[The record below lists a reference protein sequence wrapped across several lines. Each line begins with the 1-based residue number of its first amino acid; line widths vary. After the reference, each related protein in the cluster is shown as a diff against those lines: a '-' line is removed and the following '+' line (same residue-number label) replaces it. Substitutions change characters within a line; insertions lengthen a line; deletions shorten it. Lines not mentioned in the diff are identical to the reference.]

1 MINLDKIQSMW
12 QEDCKIDID
21 NMHEESIKV
30 PQLHSKYHEILNNLI
45 LLRTKAQKIQ
55 KSVRHE
61 RYEYYSGKAD
71 PEVYEK
77 EPFPKKVRD
86 KDALIRYMDAD
97 DRVSDA
103 NLKVEYYDVMINYT
117 ESILKQI
124 SIVHIKSKIQL
135 NGINSKLDLHDP
147 LNYQKEKRG
156 LCYDR
161 LRTICVS

>member
-71 PEVYEK
+71 QEVYER

-124 SIVHIKSKIQL
+124 SNRTYQIK
-135 NGINSKLDLHDP
+135 NSIEWHKF
-147 LNYQKEKRG
+147 QAG
-156 LCYDR
+156 F
-161 LRTICVS
+161 T

>member
-1 MINLDKIQSMW
+1 MNLETIQSMW
-12 QEDCKIDID
+12 EKDSHIDPD
-21 NMHEESIKV
+21 ELHTASLVV
-30 PQLHSKYHEILNNLI
+30 PTLHAKYYQLFNDLR
-45 LLRTKAQKIQ
+45 LLRSKAKKTYQKVYQ
-55 KSVRHE
+55 E
-61 RYEYYSGKAD
+61 RYLYYSGKAE

-124 SIVHIKSKIQL
+124 SNRTYQIK
-135 NGINSKLDLHDP
+135 NSIEWHKF
-147 LNYQKEKRG
+147 QAG
-156 LCYDR
+156 F
-161 LRTICVS
+161 T

>member
-12 QEDCKIDID
+12 HEDCKIDID

-71 PEVYEK
+71 PEVYER

-124 SIVHIKSKIQL
+124 SNRTYQIK
-135 NGINSKLDLHDP
+135 NSIEWHKF
-147 LNYQKEKRG
+147 QAG
-156 LCYDR
+156 F
-161 LRTICVS
+161 T

>member
-86 KDALIRYMDAD
+86 KVALIRYMDAD

-124 SIVHIKSKIQL
+124 SNRTYQIK
-135 NGINSKLDLHDP
+135 NSIEWHKF
-147 LNYQKEKRG
+147 QAG
-156 LCYDR
+156 F
-161 LRTICVS
+161 T

>member
-30 PQLHSKYHEILNNLI
+30 PLLHSKYHEILNNLI

-71 PEVYEK
+71 PEVYQR

-97 DRVSDA
+97 DRVSEA

-124 SIVHIKSKIQL
+124 SNRTYQIK
-135 NGINSKLDLHDP
+135 NSIEWHKF
-147 LNYQKEKRG
+147 QAG
-156 LCYDR
+156 F
-161 LRTICVS
+161 T

>member
-61 RYEYYSGKAD
+61 RYEYYSRKAD
-71 PEVYEK
+71 PEVYER

-124 SIVHIKSKIQL
+124 SNRTYQIK
-135 NGINSKLDLHDP
+135 NSIEWHKF
-147 LNYQKEKRG
+147 QAG
-156 LCYDR
+156 F
-161 LRTICVS
+161 T

>member
-55 KSVRHE
+55 KNVRHE

-77 EPFPKKVRD
+77 APFPKKVRD

-124 SIVHIKSKIQL
+124 SNRTYQIK
-135 NGINSKLDLHDP
+135 NSIEWHKF
-147 LNYQKEKRG
+147 QAG
-156 LCYDR
+156 F
-161 LRTICVS
+161 T

>member
-30 PQLHSKYHEILNNLI
+30 PQLHYKYHEILNNLI

-97 DRVSDA
+97 DRVSEA

-124 SIVHIKSKIQL
+124 SNRTYQIK
-135 NGINSKLDLHDP
+135 NSIEWHKF
-147 LNYQKEKRG
+147 QAG
-156 LCYDR
+156 F
-161 LRTICVS
+161 T

>member
-1 MINLDKIQSMW
+1 MINLEKIQSMW

-21 NMHEESIKV
+21 NMHEESIKI

-71 PEVYEK
+71 PDVYER

-124 SIVHIKSKIQL
+124 SNRTYQIK
-135 NGINSKLDLHDP
+135 NSIEWHKF
-147 LNYQKEKRG
+147 QAG
-156 LCYDR
+156 F
-161 LRTICVS
+161 T

>member
-55 KSVRHE
+55 KSVRHK

-97 DRVSDA
+97 DRVSEA

-124 SIVHIKSKIQL
+124 SNRTYQIK
-135 NGINSKLDLHDP
+135 NSIEWHKF
-147 LNYQKEKRG
+147 QAG
-156 LCYDR
+156 F
-161 LRTICVS
+161 T

>member
-86 KDALIRYMDAD
+86 KDALIGYMDAD

-124 SIVHIKSKIQL
+124 SNRTYQIK
-135 NGINSKLDLHDP
+135 NSIEWHKF
-147 LNYQKEKRG
+147 QAG
-156 LCYDR
+156 F
-161 LRTICVS
+161 T

>member
-21 NMHEESIKV
+21 NMHEESIKD

-124 SIVHIKSKIQL
+124 SNRTYQIK
-135 NGINSKLDLHDP
+135 NSIEWHKF
-147 LNYQKEKRG
+147 QAG
-156 LCYDR
+156 F
-161 LRTICVS
+161 T

>member
-71 PEVYEK
+71 PEVYQR

-97 DRVSDA
+97 DRVSEA
-103 NLKVEYYDVMINYT
+103 NLKVEYYDVMINYK

-124 SIVHIKSKIQL
+124 SNRTYQIK
-135 NGINSKLDLHDP
+135 NSIEWHKF
-147 LNYQKEKRG
+147 QAG
-156 LCYDR
+156 F
-161 LRTICVS
+161 T

>member
-21 NMHEESIKV
+21 NMHEESIKI

-71 PEVYEK
+71 PEVYER

-86 KDALIRYMDAD
+86 TDALIRYMDAD
-97 DRVSDA
+97 DRVSEA

-124 SIVHIKSKIQL
+124 SNRTYQIK
-135 NGINSKLDLHDP
+135 NSIEWHKF
-147 LNYQKEKRG
+147 QAG
-156 LCYDR
+156 F
-161 LRTICVS
+161 T

>member
-71 PEVYEK
+71 PEVYER

-97 DRVSDA
+97 ERVSDA

-124 SIVHIKSKIQL
+124 SNRTYQIK
-135 NGINSKLDLHDP
+135 NSIEWHKF
-147 LNYQKEKRG
+147 QAG
-156 LCYDR
+156 F
-161 LRTICVS
+161 T

>member
-61 RYEYYSGKAD
+61 RYEYYSGKAA

-124 SIVHIKSKIQL
+124 SNRTYQIK
-135 NGINSKLDLHDP
+135 NSIEWHKF
-147 LNYQKEKRG
+147 QAG
-156 LCYDR
+156 F
-161 LRTICVS
+161 T

>member
-55 KSVRHE
+55 KSVLHE

-71 PEVYEK
+71 PEVYQR

-124 SIVHIKSKIQL
+124 SNRTYQIK
-135 NGINSKLDLHDP
+135 NSIEWHKF
-147 LNYQKEKRG
+147 QAG
-156 LCYDR
+156 F
-161 LRTICVS
+161 T

>member
-124 SIVHIKSKIQL
+124 SNRTYQIK
-135 NGINSKLDLHDP
+135 NSIEWHKF
-147 LNYQKEKRG
+147 QA
-156 LCYDR
+156 
-161 LRTICVS
+161 

>member
-30 PQLHSKYHEILNNLI
+30 PQLHSKYHEILNNVN

-71 PEVYEK
+71 PEVYER

-86 KDALIRYMDAD
+86 KEALIRYMDAD

-124 SIVHIKSKIQL
+124 SNRTYQIK
-135 NGINSKLDLHDP
+135 NSIEWHKF
-147 LNYQKEKRG
+147 QAG
-156 LCYDR
+156 F
-161 LRTICVS
+161 T

>member
-55 KSVRHE
+55 KSVRHD

-124 SIVHIKSKIQL
+124 SNRTYQIK
-135 NGINSKLDLHDP
+135 NSIEWHKF
-147 LNYQKEKRG
+147 QAG
-156 LCYDR
+156 F
-161 LRTICVS
+161 T

>member
-45 LLRTKAQKIQ
+45 LLRTNAQKIQ

-71 PEVYEK
+71 PEVYER

-97 DRVSDA
+97 ERVSES
-103 NLKVEYYDVMINYT
+103 NLKVEYYNVMITYT

-124 SIVHIKSKIQL
+124 SNRTYQIK
-135 NGINSKLDLHDP
+135 NSIEWHKF
-147 LNYQKEKRG
+147 QAG
-156 LCYDR
+156 F
-161 LRTICVS
+161 T

>member
-12 QEDCKIDID
+12 QEDCKIDIY

-71 PEVYEK
+71 PEVYER
-77 EPFPKKVRD
+77 EPFPKKVID
-86 KDALIRYMDAD
+86 KDALIRYMDAY

-124 SIVHIKSKIQL
+124 SNRTYQIK
-135 NGINSKLDLHDP
+135 NSIEWHKF
-147 LNYQKEKRG
+147 QAG
-156 LCYDR
+156 F
-161 LRTICVS
+161 T

>member
-55 KSVRHE
+55 KSVRRE

-71 PEVYEK
+71 PDVYER

-124 SIVHIKSKIQL
+124 SNRTYQIK
-135 NGINSKLDLHDP
+135 NSIEWHKF
-147 LNYQKEKRG
+147 QAG
-156 LCYDR
+156 F
-161 LRTICVS
+161 T

>member
-12 QEDCKIDID
+12 QEDCKTDID

-97 DRVSDA
+97 DRVSEA

-124 SIVHIKSKIQL
+124 SNRTYQIK
-135 NGINSKLDLHDP
+135 NSIEWHKF
-147 LNYQKEKRG
+147 QAG
-156 LCYDR
+156 F
-161 LRTICVS
+161 T

>member
-21 NMHEESIKV
+21 NMHEESIKI
-30 PQLHSKYHEILNNLI
+30 PQLHSKYHEMLNNLI
-45 LLRTKAQKIQ
+45 LLRTNAQKIQ
-55 KSVRHE
+55 KSVRHQ

-71 PEVYEK
+71 PEVYQR

-97 DRVSDA
+97 DRVSEA

-124 SIVHIKSKIQL
+124 SNRTYQIK
-135 NGINSKLDLHDP
+135 NSIEWHKF
-147 LNYQKEKRG
+147 QAG
-156 LCYDR
+156 F
-161 LRTICVS
+161 T

>member
-71 PEVYEK
+71 PEVYQR

-97 DRVSDA
+97 ERVSEA

-117 ESILKQI
+117 ESILKQLSNRTYQI
-124 SIVHIKSKIQL
+124 KNSIEWHKFQA
-135 NGINSKLDLHDP
+135 GF
-147 LNYQKEKRG
+147 
-156 LCYDR
+156 
-161 LRTICVS
+161 T

>member
-71 PEVYEK
+71 PEVYQR

-86 KDALIRYMDAD
+86 KDALIRYMAAD

-124 SIVHIKSKIQL
+124 SNRTYQIK
-135 NGINSKLDLHDP
+135 NSIEWHKF
-147 LNYQKEKRG
+147 QAG
-156 LCYDR
+156 F
-161 LRTICVS
+161 T

>member
-61 RYEYYSGKAD
+61 RYEYYSGKSD
-71 PEVYEK
+71 PEVYIR

-124 SIVHIKSKIQL
+124 SNRTYQMK
-135 NGINSKLDLHDP
+135 NSIEWHKF
-147 LNYQKEKRG
+147 QAG
-156 LCYDR
+156 F
-161 LRTICVS
+161 T

>member
-30 PQLHSKYHEILNNLI
+30 PQLHSKYHEILNYLI

-71 PEVYEK
+71 PDVYER

-124 SIVHIKSKIQL
+124 SNRTYQIK
-135 NGINSKLDLHDP
+135 NSIEWHKF
-147 LNYQKEKRG
+147 QAG
-156 LCYDR
+156 F
-161 LRTICVS
+161 T

>member
-97 DRVSDA
+97 DRVSEA
-103 NLKVEYYDVMINYT
+103 NLKVEYYEVMINYT

-124 SIVHIKSKIQL
+124 SNRTYQIK
-135 NGINSKLDLHDP
+135 NSIEWHKF
-147 LNYQKEKRG
+147 QAG
-156 LCYDR
+156 F
-161 LRTICVS
+161 T

>member
-86 KDALIRYMDAD
+86 NEALIRYMDAD

-124 SIVHIKSKIQL
+124 SNRTYQIK
-135 NGINSKLDLHDP
+135 NSIEWHKF
-147 LNYQKEKRG
+147 QAG
-156 LCYDR
+156 F
-161 LRTICVS
+161 T

>member
-21 NMHEESIKV
+21 NMHEESIKI

-71 PEVYEK
+71 PEVYER

-86 KDALIRYMDAD
+86 KEALIRYMDAD

-117 ESILKQI
+117 ESILRQI
-124 SIVHIKSKIQL
+124 SNRTYQIK
-135 NGINSKLDLHDP
+135 NSIEWHKF
-147 LNYQKEKRG
+147 QAG
-156 LCYDR
+156 F
-161 LRTICVS
+161 T

>member
-45 LLRTKAQKIQ
+45 LLRTNAQKIQ

-97 DRVSDA
+97 ERVSES
-103 NLKVEYYDVMINYT
+103 NLKVEYYNVMINYT

-124 SIVHIKSKIQL
+124 SNRTYQIK
-135 NGINSKLDLHDP
+135 NSIEWHKF
-147 LNYQKEKRG
+147 QAG
-156 LCYDR
+156 F
-161 LRTICVS
+161 T